1 MEGGTPWQQG
11 DLAGVLDGEHSGFH
25 QVHHVESQLQ
35 DQGTVPELNPSQF
48 LNLNI
53 AYSHL
58 FLY

>member
-1 MEGGTPWQQG
+1 MEGGSPWQQS

-35 DQGTVPELNPSQF
+35 DQGTVPELKSNQF

-53 AYSHL
+53 AHIHL
-58 FLY
+58 LI